1 QSLKLNLLQA
11 VDHQQ
16 PVAFKS
22 NHCSSQNHHSPGTQN
37 NSKSARANRRRRRR
51 RNKQQQN
58 SQQPDAFQDRV
69 AQLTPSTSSSTPH
82 SAPNDSQDLTAYS
95 NSNSHSNSLNQ
106 NHVKMPARFAE
117 EVITAEPAQRTAPQ
131 LDLGGGHYAP
141 RQQQQLNDEIA
152 ITGFS
157 GRLPESST
165 IEEFK
170 QNLFN
175 GVDMVNDDPRRWE
188 RGLYGLP
195 DRIGKIKEEDL
206 ENFDQQFFGV
216 HQKQAECMDPLLRML
231 LELTHEAIIDAG
243 LNPSD
248 LRGSRTGVYIGVSN
262 SETEQ
267 HWCSDPDRVNGYGLT
282 GCARA
287 MFANRIS
294 FTFDFKGP
302 SYSIDTACS
311 SSLYALE
318 QAFSDMRQGKID
330 NALVAGAG
338 LILKPT
344 MSLQFKR
351 LNMLSQDGS
360 CKAFD
365 ESGNGYVRSDGCV
378 VLLLQRTSTARRVY
392 ASILNV
398 RTNTDGF
405 KEQGITYPI
414 GKMQNRLI
422 RETYEE
428 IGLNPNEVVYV
439 EAHGT
444 GTKVGDPQEVNS
456 ITDFF
461 CKNRSNPLLIG
472 SVKSNMGHSEP
483 ASGVCSVAKILIAM
497 EEGVIP
503 GNLHYNKPNPDLY
516 GLLDGRLKVVDKNLP
531 WNGGIIGLNSF
542 GFGGANAHVILKSN
556 PKPKALTPKDGAAKV
571 VVASGRT
578 FEAVEQLLESAANH
592 ADDDEYLQLIND
604 IHSKTIPNHY
614 FRGYGVVSSK
624 GTHQREVLE
633 YSDEKRPVWYIYS
646 GMGSQWASM
655 AKDLMKI
662 EVFAKSI
669 QRCADI
675 LKPEGVDLID
685 VLTRSTDKSFENIL
699 NSFISIAAMQ
709 VALTDLLSSLGITP
723 DGIVGHSVGELG
735 CAYADGCFTPEQT
748 VLAAYWRGKS
758 ILDTQLAKGKMAAV
772 GLSWEDAHQRVP
784 TDCFPV
790 CHNSEDNCTISG
802 PEASIEALVAK
813 LNAEGV
819 FAKAVNS
826 SGYAFHSK
834 YIADAGPKL
843 RKSLEKIIPNAKN
856 RTPRWIST
864 SIPESAWNSPVAKQS
879 SAAYHVNNLL
889 SPVLFHEALQHVPK
903 NAISV
908 EIAPHG
914 LLQAILKRALGPD
927 ATNLSLVKRGH
938 ENNVEFF
945 LTNVGKLYAAG
956 AQPQVLNLVR
966 PISYPVGRGT
976 PMLNSKVGWDH
987 TQKWLV
993 AKFGKETSSGET
1005 IVEVD
1010 LSKEDDAFLAGHTID
1025 GRILFPATGY
1035 MTLAWQTFAKMR
1047 GSEFHKTPVVMENLV
1062 FHRATILN
1070 KNAVVK
1076 FGINFFDGTGAF
1088 EICESGS
1095 LAVSGKITIPES
1107 IENEEL
1113 PLEAQ
1118 TPSTVAKELVTG
1130 DVYKELRL
1138 RGYDYAGIFRGIVK
1152 SDTVA
1157 STGTLQWVDNW
1168 ISFMDTML
1176 QFSILSKNL
1185 RELYLPTRIERAVI
1199 NPLKHLELLS
1209 GLTKEQQ
1216 LETGVPVQWY
1226 SDINVIKS
1234 GGVELRGLKANL
1246 AQRRPGTQAPP
1257 TLERYQFVPNINTT
1271 DLNENSEKARL
1282 HALDVAI
1289 QLIIE
1294 NSSGA
1299 VKLKGVE
1306 LANGRNPDVLVAN
1319 RLLQIIEG
1327 EPVLTGDVA
1336 VVTSNNNEETIT
1348 AALGDSGV
1356 RVVSKDV
1363 LKEPVEQNCHFV
1375 FGIDVLSRPDTK
1387 TLENSIATIR
1397 ENGFLIFEESVSSY
1411 TKTGRA
1417 LLAKFGFVAVQEQ
1430 SLGASRVLVLA
1441 RKTVDLKT
1449 RKSVVVVATEQN
1461 FTWVDDL
1468 KAALATAQTE
1478 EQYVYVVCQGE
1489 ELFGA
1494 VGLMTCIKNENGGK
1508 LARLVFVQDTKAEK
1522 FSLTSALY
1530 RQQLEKDLISNVLK
1544 NGAWGTFRHLKL
1556 ETQQATLQVEH
1567 AYVNA
1572 LVKGDLASL
1581 KWIEAAQAQTV
1592 SANKDLETCT
1602 VYSAPINFRDVM
1614 LTSGKLAADALPG
1627 DLAEQDCV
1635 LGLEFAGRDS
1645 QGRRV
1650 MAMVPAKS
1658 LATTC
1663 VASKRMMWQI
1673 PEKWSMEEASTVPC
1687 VYSTVYYALVVR
1699 GQMKKGEKILIHAGS
1714 GGVGQAAIS
1723 VALAHGLTVFT
1734 TVGSKEKREFLLKR
1748 FPKLQERNIGNSR
1761 DTSFEQLVM
1770 RETKGRGVDLV
1781 LNSLSEEKLQAS
1793 IRCLGLNGRFLEIG
1807 KFDLSNNSPLGM
1819 SVFLKNTSF
1828 HGILLDSVMEG
1839 EEEMQNQV
1847 VSLVAEGI
1855 KTGAVVPL
1863 PTSVFNDQQVEQAFR
1878 FMASGKHIGKVV
1890 IKVRDEE
1897 PGKKALQPKSRL
1909 INAIPRTYMHPEKS
1923 YILVGGLGGFGLEL
1937 TNWLVSRGAR
1947 FIVLTSRSGVKT
1959 GYQGLMIR
1967 RWQERGVKVVI
1978 DTSDVTTAA
1987 GAKKLLENSNKLAL
2001 VGGIFNLAAVLRDA
2015 LIEDQTAK
2023 DFKTVADPKVTATK
2037 YLDQYSRTI
2046 CTELDYFICF
2056 SSVSCGR
2063 GNIGQ
2068 TNYGLANSAMERI
2081 CEQRQVSGFPG
2092 TAIQWGAIGDTGLV
2106 LENLGD
2112 NDTVI
2117 GGTLPQRMPS
2127 CLQTIDLFLQQPHPV
2142 VASMVVAEKR
2152 KSDQSGGVS
2161 LIATIANILGLRD
2174 TKNIQD
2180 GASLADL
2187 GMDSLMSAE
2196 IKQTLERNFDIVL
2209 SAQEIRGLTF
2219 GALKAMDGGATPA
2232 AAAAPAASAPA
2243 TGTGA
2248 TTEVSI
2254 TSSGSSRTASP
2265 LGDGTQVVFTKEL
2278 IPTQAIVQLATKAAA
2293 NSKQTP
2299 IFFVSP
2305 IEGFASAL
2313 EPLAKRLEVPAYGLQ
2328 FTEAVPLDSV
2338 DSAAR
2343 FFIKQLRTVQPKGP
2357 YKLAGYSFGCL
2368 LTYVMAAILEETNE
2382 VANVIMLDGAPT
2394 YVNWYTSSFKQRY
2407 TADDDNSNQSYGLAY
2422 FGIVLA
2428 NIDYKALVRLLL
2440 VIPTWEEKLERFAE
2454 LMSNEITQPVEVIKK
2469 SATLFYKKL
2478 ELADSYKPTLKLK
2491 SIVSLVKPTDNS
2503 AKLDEDYR
2511 LKEVCTKPVEVHTVE
2526 GNHRTFLIEDQSL
2539 TTIQSILKRLFN

>member
-1 QSLKLNLLQA
+1 FVSRRKLLKAVDQQA
-11 VDHQQ
+11 VSAKPSD
-16 PVAFKS
+16 FNS
-22 NHCSSQNHHSPGTQN
+22 TQTAEHKG
-37 NSKSARANRRRRRR
+37 KSARALRRRRR
-51 RNKQQQN
+51 RNKNQQN
-58 SQQPDAFQDRV
+58 SQQPDSVEDSKSQI
-69 AQLTPSTSSSTPH
+69 TPSTSNCSEPIAENT
-82 SAPNDSQDLTAYS
+82 
-95 NSNSHSNSLNQ
+95 
-106 NHVKMPARFAE
+106 MPARFVDD
-117 EVITAEPAQRTAPQ
+117 VITAEPATRTAAQ
-131 LDLGGGHYAP
+131 LDLIGGHYAAP
-141 RQQQQLNDEIA
+141 RQQLLNDEIA

-157 GRLPESST
+157 GRLPESSS
-165 IEEFK
+165 IDEFK
-170 QNLFN
+170 KNLFE

-195 DRIGKIKEEDL
+195 DRMGKIKQSDL

-216 HQKQAECMDPLLRML
+216 HQKQAECMDPLLRMM

-243 LNPSD
+243 LNPTD
-248 LRGSRTGVYIGVSN
+248 LGGSRTGVYIGVST

-267 HWCSDPDRVNGYGLT
+267 HWCCDPDRVNGYGLT

-318 QAFSDMRQGKID
+318 QAFSDMKEGKID

-351 LNMLSQDGS
+351 LNMLSPDGS

-378 VLLLQRTSTARRVY
+378 VLLLQRTSAAKRVY

-398 RTNTDGF
+398 RTNTDGY

-414 GKMQNRLI
+414 GSMQNRLI

-428 IGLNPNEVVYV
+428 IGLNPNDVVYV

-461 CKNRSNPLLIG
+461 CKNRTTPLLIG

-497 EEGVIP
+497 EAGIIP
-503 GNLHYNKPNPDLY
+503 ANLHYNKPNPDLY

-556 PKPKALTPKDGAAKV
+556 PKPKTVTPLNSSPKL

-578 FEAVEQLLESAANH
+578 FEAVQMLLESTANH
-592 ADDDEYLQLIND
+592 SDDDEYFQLLND
-604 IHSKTIPNHY
+604 IHSKPIPLHY
-614 FRGYGVVSSK
+614 FRGYSVVSNK
-624 GTHQREVLE
+624 GSLQREVLE
-633 YSDEKRPVWYIYS
+633 FNDEKRPVWYIYS

-655 AKDLMKI
+655 AKDLMQI
-662 EVFAKSI
+662 DVFAKTV
-669 QRCADI
+669 QRCADV

-709 VALTDLLSSLGITP
+709 VALTDLLSSLNIHP

-758 ILDTQLAKGKMAAV
+758 ILDTQLPKGKMAAI
-772 GLSWEDAHQRVP
+772 GLSWDEAHKRVP
-784 TDCFPV
+784 SDCYPV

-813 LNAEGV
+813 LSGQEV

-843 RKSLEKIIPNAKN
+843 RKSLEKIIPSAKN
-856 RTPRWIST
+856 RTARWVST
-864 SIPESAWNSPVAKQS
+864 SIPESAWGTPIAMQS

-903 NAISV
+903 NAISI

-945 LTNVGKLYAAG
+945 LSNVGKLFAAG

-976 PMLNSKVGWDH
+976 PMLNSMVGWDH

-1010 LSKEDDAFLAGHTID
+1010 LSKEEDAFLGGHTID

-1035 MTLAWQTFAKMR
+1035 MTLAWMTFAKMR
-1047 GSEFHKTPVVMENLV
+1047 GGEFHKTPVVMENLV

-1070 KNAVVK
+1070 KSAVVK
-1076 FGINFFDGTGAF
+1076 FGINFFDGTGNF

-1095 LAVSGKITIPES
+1095 LAVSGKISIPDS
-1107 IENEEL
+1107 VDSEEL
-1113 PLEAQ
+1113 PLEPQ
-1118 TPSTVAKELVTG
+1118 TASNVAKQLATN

-1138 RGYDYAGIFRGIVK
+1138 RGYDYAGIFRGIVN
-1152 SDTVA
+1152 SDTFA
-1157 STGTLQWVDNW
+1157 SAGHLQWVDNW
-1168 ISFMDTML
+1168 VSFMDTML

-1199 NPLKHLELLS
+1199 NPLKHLQLIN
-1209 GLTKEQQ
+1209 GLNKQSQTDIG
-1216 LETGVPVQWY
+1216 LPVYWY
-1226 SDINVIKS
+1226 DSINVIKS
-1234 GGVELRGLKANL
+1234 GGVELRGLKASL
-1246 AQRRPGTQAPP
+1246 AQRRPGTQNPP
-1257 TLERYQFVPNINTT
+1257 TLERYTFVANNNTT
-1271 DLNENSEKARL
+1271 ELNENTEKARL
-1282 HALDVAI
+1282 HALDVAL

-1306 LANGRNPDVLVAN
+1306 LANGRNPDVLMAN
-1319 RLLQIIEG
+1319 HLLQIIEG

-1336 VVTSNNNEETIT
+1336 VVTSNNNEETI
-1348 AALGDSGV
+1348 AASLGDSGV

-1375 FGIDVLSRPDTK
+1375 FAIDVLSRPDTK
-1387 TLENSIATIR
+1387 TLENSIASIR
-1397 ENGFLIFEESVSSY
+1397 DTGFLILEESLATY

-1417 LLAKFGFVAVQEQ
+1417 LLEQLNFVAVQEQ
-1430 SLGASRVLVLA
+1430 TLGGTRVLVLA
-1441 RKTVDLKT
+1441 RRRVDLKT
-1449 RKSVVVVATEQN
+1449 RKSVIVQVTEQN
-1461 FTWVDDL
+1461 FTWVEEL
-1468 KAALATAQTE
+1468 KNALSVAATE
-1478 EQYVYVVCQGE
+1478 EQYVYVVCQNE

-1508 LARLVFVQDTKAEK
+1508 MARLVFVQDKISEK
-1522 FSLTSALY
+1522 FSLTAPIY
-1530 RQQLEKDLISNVLK
+1530 QKQIQKDLISNVLK
-1544 NGAWGTFRHLKL
+1544 NGNWGTFRHLKL

-1581 KWIEAAQAQTV
+1581 KWIEGAKVDDATTK
-1592 SANKDLETCT
+1592 KDLETCT
-1602 VYSAPINFRDVM
+1602 VYYAPVNFRDVM
-1614 LTSGKLAADALPG
+1614 LSSGKLAADALPG

-1635 LGLEFAGRDS
+1635 LGLEFAGRDIT
-1645 QGRRV
+1645 GRRV

-1663 VASKRMMWQI
+1663 LASKRMMWQV
-1673 PEKWSMEEASTVPC
+1673 PDKWTMEEASTVPC
-1687 VYSTVYYALVVR
+1687 VYATVYYALVVR
-1699 GQMKKGEKILIHAGS
+1699 GQMKKGERILIHAGS

-1723 VALAHGLTVFT
+1723 VALHHGLTVFT

-1748 FPKLQERNIGNSR
+1748 FPKLQARNIGNSR
-1761 DTSFEQLVM
+1761 DTSFEQLIMV
-1770 RETKGRGVDLV
+1770 ETKGKGVDLV

-1839 EEEMQNQV
+1839 EVEMQNQV

-1855 KTGAVVPL
+1855 KSGAVVPL
-1863 PTSVFNDQQVEQAFR
+1863 PTSVFNDRQVEQAFR

-1897 PGKKALQPKSRL
+1897 DGKKALLPKSRL

-1937 TNWLVSRGAR
+1937 TNWLVTRGAR
-1947 FIVLTSRSGVKT
+1947 YIVLTSRSGVKT

-1978 DTSDVTTAA
+1978 DTNDVTTAA
-1987 GAKKLLENSNKLAL
+1987 GAKKLLESSNKLAL

-2015 LIEDQTAK
+2015 LLEDQTAK

-2037 YLDQYSRTI
+2037 FLDQYSRTI

-2068 TNYGLANSAMERI
+2068 SNYGLANSAMERI
-2081 CEQRQVSGFPG
+2081 CEQRQISGFPG

-2142 VASMVVAEKR
+2142 LASMVVAEKR
-2152 KSDQSGGVS
+2152 KSDSSAGIS
-2161 LIATIANILGLRD
+2161 LIATISNILGLRD

-2180 GASLADL
+2180 ASSLADL
-2187 GMDSLMSAE
+2187 GMDSLMGAE

-2209 SAQEIRGLTF
+2209 STQEIRQLTF
-2219 GALKAMDGGATPA
+2219 GSLKQMDGGAEAKPA
-2232 AAAAPAASAPA
+2232 TNTSVSAPAATESAA
-2243 TGTGA
+2243 
-2248 TTEVSI
+2248 SK
-2254 TSSGSSRTASP
+2254 TSVPSSRTASP
-2265 LGDGTQVVFTKEL
+2265 LGDGTQVVFTTDL
-2278 IPTQAIVQLATKAAA
+2278 IPTEVVVRLETLAPK

-2299 IFFVSP
+2299 IFFISP
-2305 IEGFASAL
+2305 IEGFATAL
-2313 EPLAKRLEVPAYGLQ
+2313 EPLAKRLETPAYGLQ
-2328 FTEAVPLDSV
+2328 FTQTVPLESIEA
-2338 DSAAR
+2338 AAR
-2343 FFIKQLRTVQPKGP
+2343 FYIKQLRTVQPKGP

-2368 LTYVMAAILEETNE
+2368 LTYVMAALLEETNE
-2382 VANVIMLDGAPT
+2382 IVSIIMLDGAPT

-2407 TADDDNSNQSYGLAY
+2407 TVDDDNSKQSYGLAY

-2440 VIPTWEEKLERFAE
+2440 VIPTWEEKLEKFAE
-2454 LMSNEITQPVEVIKK
+2454 LMSVEITQPMETIRTAAK
-2469 SATLFYKKL
+2469 LFYKKL
-2478 ELADSYKPTLKLK
+2478 ELADTYKPKLKLK
-2491 SIVSLVKPTDNS
+2491 SKVTLVKPTDNS

-2511 LKEVCTKPVEVHTVE
+2511 LKEVCLKPVEVHTVE
-2526 GNHRTFLIEDQSL
+2526 GNHRTFLLEDQSL
-2539 TTIQSILKRLFN
+2539 ATIQSILERLFN

>member
-1 QSLKLNLLQA
+1 
-11 VDHQQ
+11 
-16 PVAFKS
+16 
-22 NHCSSQNHHSPGTQN
+22 
-37 NSKSARANRRRRRR
+37 
-51 RNKQQQN
+51 
-58 SQQPDAFQDRV
+58 
-69 AQLTPSTSSSTPH
+69 
-82 SAPNDSQDLTAYS
+82 
-95 NSNSHSNSLNQ
+95 
-106 NHVKMPARFAE
+106 MPARFSE
-117 EVITAEPAQRTAPQ
+117 EVITAEPATRTAPQ

-141 RQQQQLNDEIA
+141 RQQALNEEIA

-157 GRLPESST
+157 GRLPESSN

-170 QNLFN
+170 QNLFD
-175 GVDMVNDDPRRWE
+175 GVDMVTDDPRRWE

-195 DRIGKIKEEDL
+195 DRMGKIKESDL

-216 HQKQAECMDPLLRML
+216 HQKQAECMDPLLRIM

-243 LNPSD
+243 LNPTD
-248 LRGSRTGVYIGVSN
+248 LRGSRTGVYIGVST

-267 HWCSDPDRVNGYGLT
+267 HWCCDPDRVNGYGLT

-318 QAFSDMRQGKID
+318 QAFSDMREGKTD
-330 NALVAGAG
+330 NAIVAGAG

-351 LNMLSQDGS
+351 LNMLSPDGS

-378 VLLLQRTSTARRVY
+378 VLLLQRTSVAKRVY
-392 ASILNV
+392 ATILNV
-398 RTNTDGF
+398 RTNTDGY

-414 GKMQNRLI
+414 GSMQNRLI

-461 CKNRSNPLLIG
+461 CKNRTTPLLIG

-497 EEGVIP
+497 ETGIIP

-556 PKPKALTPKDGAAKV
+556 PKPKAITPRNGGPKV
-571 VVASGRT
+571 VIASGRT
-578 FEAVEQLLESAANH
+578 FEAVQDLLESAAEH
-592 ADDDEYLQLIND
+592 TDDDEYLQLLND
-604 IHSKTIPNHY
+604 IHSKPIPLHY
-614 FRGYGVVSSK
+614 FRGYTVVSNK
-624 GTHQREVLE
+624 GSLQREVVE
-633 YSDEKRPVWYIYS
+633 FSDDKRPIWFVYS

-655 AKDLMKI
+655 AKDLMEI
-662 EVFAKSI
+662 DVFAKTI
-669 QRCADI
+669 QRCADV

-709 VALTDLLSSLGITP
+709 VALTDLLTSLNIHP

-758 ILDTQLAKGKMAAV
+758 ILDTQLPKGKMAAV
-772 GLSWEDAHQRVP
+772 GLSWEEAHKVVP
-784 TDCFPV
+784 SDCFPV

-813 LNAEGV
+813 LSAQQI

-856 RTPRWIST
+856 RTARWVST
-864 SIPESAWNSPVAKQS
+864 SIPESAWGTPVAIQS

-903 NAISV
+903 NAIAI

-976 PMLNSKVGWDH
+976 PMLNSKIGWDH

-1010 LSKEDDAFLAGHTID
+1010 LSKEEDAFLAGHNID

-1035 MTLAWQTFAKMR
+1035 MTLAWMTFAKMR
-1047 GSEFHKTPVVMENLV
+1047 GGEFHKTPVVMEDLV

-1070 KNAVVK
+1070 KSAVVK
-1076 FGINFFDGTGAF
+1076 FGINFFDGTGKF

-1095 LAVSGKITIPES
+1095 LAVSGRITIPDS
-1107 IENEEL
+1107 IDNEEL
-1113 PLEAQ
+1113 PLEPQ
-1118 TPSTVAKELVTG
+1118 TASTVAKQLATN

-1138 RGYDYAGIFRGIVK
+1138 RGYDYSGIFRGIVK
-1152 SDTVA
+1152 SDTYA
-1157 STGTLQWVDNW
+1157 STGNLQWVDNW

-1185 RELYLPTRIERAVI
+1185 RELYLPTRIEKAVI
-1199 NPLKHLELLS
+1199 NPLKHLELINGLS
-1209 GLTKEQQ
+1209 KEAQK
-1216 LETGVPVQWY
+1216 ETGVPVYWY
-1226 SDINVIKS
+1226 GDINVIKS
-1234 GGVELRGLKANL
+1234 GGVELRGLKASL
-1246 AQRRPGTQAPP
+1246 AQRRPGTQNPP
-1257 TLERYQFVPNINTT
+1257 TLERYTFVANNNTT
-1271 DLNENSEKARL
+1271 ELHENTEKARL

-1294 NSSGA
+1294 NSGGA

-1306 LANGRNPDVLVAN
+1306 LANGRNPDVLMAN
-1319 RLLQIIEG
+1319 NLLQIIEG

-1336 VVTSNNNEETIT
+1336 VVTSNNDEETI
-1348 AALGDSGV
+1348 ANALGDSGV
-1356 RVVSKDV
+1356 RVISKDV

-1375 FGIDVLSRPDTK
+1375 YGIDVLARPDTK
-1387 TLENSIATIR
+1387 TLENSIASIR
-1397 ENGFLIFEESVSSY
+1397 DNGFLLFEETVNTF

-1417 LLAKFGFVAVQEQ
+1417 LLEKFGFVSVQEQ
-1430 SLGASRVLVLA
+1430 VLGGTRVVVLA
-1441 RKTVDLKT
+1441 RRKTDLKT
-1449 RKSVVVVATEQN
+1449 RKSVVVNVTEKN
-1461 FTWVDDL
+1461 FNWVDDL
-1468 KAALATAQTE
+1468 KAALATAATDNT
-1478 EQYVYVVCQGE
+1478 QYVYVVCQNE

-1508 LARLVFVQDTKAEK
+1508 LARLVFVQDAVSEK
-1522 FSLTSALY
+1522 FSLTTPVY
-1530 RQQLEKDLISNVLK
+1530 QKQLEKDLISNVLK
-1544 NGAWGTFRHLKL
+1544 NGNWGTFRHLKL
-1556 ETQQATLQVEH
+1556 ETQQATLQVDH
-1567 AYVNA
+1567 AYVNT
-1572 LVKGDLASL
+1572 LVKGDLSSL
-1581 KWIEAAQAQTV
+1581 KWIEGAKIENSTK
-1592 SANKDLETCT
+1592 KDLETCT
-1602 VYSAPINFRDVM
+1602 VYYAPINFRDVM
-1614 LTSGKLAADALPG
+1614 LSSGKLAADALPG

-1645 QGRRV
+1645 AGRRV

-1673 PEKWSMEEASTVPC
+1673 PDKWTMEEASTVPC
-1687 VYSTVYYALVVR
+1687 VYATVYYALLVR
-1699 GQMKKGEKILIHAGS
+1699 GQMKKGERILIHAGS

-1723 VALAHGLTVFT
+1723 VALHHGLTVFT

-1748 FPKLQERNIGNSR
+1748 FPKLQARNIGNSR

-1855 KTGAVVPL
+1855 KSGAVVPL
-1863 PTSVFNDQQVEQAFR
+1863 PTSVFNDMQVEQAFR

-1897 PGKKALQPKSRL
+1897 DGKKTVLPKPRL

-1937 TNWLVSRGAR
+1937 TNWLVTRGAR
-1947 FIVLTSRSGVKT
+1947 YIVLTSRSGVKS

-1967 RWQERGVKVVI
+1967 RWEERGVKVVI
-1978 DTSDVTTAA
+1978 DTNDVTTAE
-1987 GAKKLLENSNKLAL
+1987 GAKKLLESSNKLAL

-2023 DFKTVADPKVTATK
+2023 DFKAVADPKVTATK

-2081 CEQRQVSGFPG
+2081 CEQRQISGFPG
-2092 TAIQWGAIGDTGLV
+2092 TSIQWGAIGDTGLV

-2142 VASMVVAEKR
+2142 LASMVVAEKR
-2152 KSDQSGGVS
+2152 KSDQSAGVS
-2161 LIATIANILGLRD
+2161 LIATISNILGLRD

-2180 GASLADL
+2180 AASLADL
-2187 GMDSLMSAE
+2187 GMDSLMGAE

-2209 SAQEIRGLTF
+2209 STQEIRQLTF
-2219 GALKAMDGGATPA
+2219 GALKEMDGGADVKTTTNTTDA
-2232 AAAAPAASAPA
+2232 AATETAAKSTPP
-2243 TGTGA
+2243 
-2248 TTEVSI
+2248 
-2254 TSSGSSRTASP
+2254 SRTASP
-2265 LGDGTQVVFTKEL
+2265 MGDGTQVVFTTAL
-2278 IPTQAIVQLATKAAA
+2278 IPTEEIVKLETQAPP

-2299 IFFVSP
+2299 IFFIAP
-2305 IEGFASAL
+2305 IEGFATAVAL
-2313 EPLAKRLEVPAYGLQ
+2313 LAKRLEVPAYGLQ
-2328 FTEAVPLDSV
+2328 FTSSVPLDSIE
-2338 DSAAR
+2338 SAAK
-2343 FFIKQLRTVQPKGP
+2343 FYIKQIRTVQPKGP

-2368 LTYVMAAILEETNE
+2368 LTYVMAGILEETNE
-2382 VANVIMLDGAPT
+2382 IANIVMLDGAPT

-2407 TADDDNSNQSYGLAY
+2407 TVDDNNSNQSYGLAY
-2422 FGIVLA
+2422 FGLVLA

-2440 VIPTWEEKLERFAE
+2440 VIPTWEEKLEKFAE
-2454 LMSNEITQPVEVIKK
+2454 LLSVEVTQPVETIKTAAK
-2469 SATLFYKKL
+2469 LFYKKL
-2478 ELADSYKPTLKLK
+2478 ELADSFKPKLKLK
-2491 SIVSLVKPTDNS
+2491 SKVTLVKPTDNS
-2503 AKLDEDYR
+2503 AKMDEDYR

-2539 TTIQSILKRLFN
+2539 VTIQSILKRLFN